1 MFLILIRTF
10 HANGLTKSFVNIE
23 KDCNIKALETLVAQ
37 MVRNLQCR
45 RPGFHLWV
53 AKIPWRR
60 EQLPTPIFLP
70 GEFYGQRSLAGYS
83 PWGHKESDT
92 TEQLS
97 LLLHFFQK
105 PWIGILSGTLTPKLL
120 KGFKECKPSKSKHL
134 LIPFVILL
142 LLMLLSQI
150 PYLGHNIH
158 SITV

>member
-1 MFLILIRTF
+1 MFLILVWTF
-10 HANGLTKSFVNIE
+10 HANRLTKSFVNIK

-45 RPGFHLWV
+45 RPRFHLWV

-70 GEFYGQRSLAGYS
+70 GEFHGQRSLAGYS
-83 PWGHKESDT
+83 PRGHTESDT

-105 PWIGILSGTLTPKLL
+105 PWIGILSGTLTPKLF
-120 KGFKECKPSKSKHL
+120 KGFKECKP
-134 LIPFVILL
+134 P
-142 LLMLLSQI
+142 SQNI
-150 PYLGHNIH
+150 YLHFLWFCCYWCFYPKFHIWD
-158 SITV
+158 ITYTQ